1 MTNIE
6 KLRVLINDIDAQ
18 ILELLGK
25 RKTLARQVVD
35 AKIKEGRPV
44 RDIPRERELIK
55 GHIVLGRK
63 LGLDVQLV
71 SRVFREVIDDS
82 VRTQHDSLVATQ
94 QPLLTSESLVGYHG
108 ARASYCYLALN
119 QYCSGK
125 LATPR
130 MQGYEQM
137 EDLIKAVKERR
148 LDAAIIPVENAV
160 RGTIQEIMDLLI
172 SSHLS
177 IVGEEVYKVEHCLLG
192 RKGAVTADIVE
203 LWCSHLAFLDCRE
216 FVSKVTSTITYVP
229 DSAWGAEALSRQE
242 DSRKAVIASE
252 EAAEEFGLDVLERD
266 IATQRNNLVRYF
278 LVSAEPHV
286 YDMRIPCKTSLLF
299 ATSNDPGSLVEALKV
314 FDENNISLS
323 KLDSHPVIDNPW
335 KEQFY
340 VDFEGNVEDPI
351 VADTIK
357 ELERHAHFVRVLG
370 SYPSMVIR

>member
-6 KLRVLINDIDAQ
+6 KLRALINDIDAQ

-25 RKTLARQVVD
+25 RKTLAREVVE

-55 GHIVLGRK
+55 GHIALGRK

-71 SRVFREVIDDS
+71 SRVFREVIEDS
-82 VRTQHDSLVATQ
+82 VKTQHDLLVSTQ
-94 QPLLTSESLVGYHG
+94 KPLLTSESLVGYHG
-108 ARASYCYLALN
+108 AKGSYCYLALN

-125 LATPR
+125 LAAPR
-130 MQGYEQM
+130 MQGYEHM
-137 EDLIKAVKERR
+137 EELIGAVKESR

-160 RGTIQEIMDLLI
+160 RGTIQELMDLLI

-192 RKGAVTADIVE
+192 RKGAESADIME
-203 LWCSHLAFLDCRE
+203 LWCSHLAFLDCKE
-216 FVSKVTSTITYVP
+216 FVSKIASSITYVP
-229 DSAWGAEALSRQE
+229 DSAWGAEALSRQN
-242 DSRKAVIASE
+242 DSRKVVIASE
-252 EAAEEFGLDVLERD
+252 EAAEEYGLEVLERD

-278 LVSAEPHV
+278 LVSREPHV
-286 YDMRIPCKTSLLF
+286 YDLSIPCKTSLLF
-299 ATSNDPGSLVEALKV
+299 STSNEPGSLVEALKV

-323 KLDSHPVIDNPW
+323 KLDSHPIVDNPW

-340 VDFEGNVEDPI
+340 IDFEGNIEDPI
-351 VADTIK
+351 IAATVR
-357 ELERHAHFVRVLG
+357 ELERHTHFVRVLG
-370 SYPSMVIR
+370 SYPSIIVR

>member
-1 MTNIE
+1 MSNID
-6 KLRVLINDIDAQ
+6 KLRALINDVDAQ

-25 RKTLARQVVD
+25 RKKLAREVVE

-55 GHIVLGRK
+55 GHVALGRK

-71 SRVFREVIDDS
+71 SRVFREVIEDS
-82 VRTQHDSLVATQ
+82 VRTQHDLLVSTQ
-94 QPLLTSESLVGYHG
+94 KSLLTPESLVGYHG
-108 ARASYCYLALN
+108 ARGSYCYLALN

-137 EDLIKAVKERR
+137 EELIRAVKESR

-177 IVGEEVYKVEHCLLG
+177 IVGEEVYKVEHCLLAK
-192 RKGAVTADIVE
+192 KGAVRADIVE
-203 LWCSHLAFLDCRE
+203 LWCSHLAFLDCKE
-216 FVSKVTSTITYVP
+216 FVSKIASSITYVP
-229 DSAWGAEALSRQE
+229 DSAWGAEALSKQE

-252 EAAEEFGLDVLERD
+252 EAAEEYGLEVLERD
-266 IATQRNNLVRYF
+266 IATQKNNLVRYF
-278 LVSAEPHV
+278 LVSRDPHV
-286 YDMRIPCKTSLLF
+286 YDLRIPCKTSLLF
-299 ATSNDPGSLVEALKV
+299 ATSNEPGSLLKALKV
-314 FDENNISLS
+314 FEENSISLS
-323 KLDSHPVIDNPW
+323 KLDSHPIVDNPW

-340 VDFEGNVEDPI
+340 VDFEGNVEDPGI
-351 VADTIK
+351 ASAVK
-357 ELERHAHFVRVLG
+357 ELERHTHFVRVLG
-370 SYPSMVIR
+370 SYPSMVVK